1 MIWAAAAVLGVL
13 LVPHLWPRLWLA
25 PTTGIALWTGV
36 LALRTTLAAVGILLL
51 VLYFPSTEIFQLITH
66 WCFHAVL
73 PVIAVH
79 LGFSGH
85 TLGDAALL
93 VPALTLAL
101 SILFA
106 LRGAWRAARLVAA
119 WKRSSSLGAGP
130 RRSLV
135 VGGSEVVVAAA
146 GLRHPHVVV
155 STGALTKLDDEELLA
170 GLEHEWGHIHRKHRF
185 WALAGALML
194 AVARLLPG
202 SRRAFE
208 ELHFHLERDADE
220 YAVRR
225 TGNPLAL
232 ANAICKA
239 AVSTSPEPVALMSL
253 AGYAGR
259 GRLGALLDRQ
269 RPGPLV
275 RASGLLIAV
284 LPAALALTLLAAMPT
299 IASIGLDQAAGAVA
313 HYCN

>member
-1 MIWAAAAVLGVL
+1 MIWAAAALLGVL
-13 LVPHLWPRLWLA
+13 ALPHLWPRLWLR
-25 PTTGIALWTGV
+25 PSTGIALWLGV
-36 LALRTTLAAVGILLL
+36 LALRSVIAAVAVLLL
-51 VLYFPSTEIFQLITH
+51 VLYLPSTEIFQLVTH

-93 VPALTLAL
+93 VPALTLAI
-101 SILFA
+101 SALFA
-106 LRGAWRAARLVAA
+106 LHGAWRAARVVAA

-130 RRSLV
+130 RRSVV
-135 VGGSEVVVAAA
+135 VGDSDVVVAAA
-146 GLRHPHVVV
+146 GLRRPHVVV
-155 STGALTKLDDEELLA
+155 STGALTKLDDEELEA

-194 AVARLLPG
+194 AIARLLPG
-202 SRRAFE
+202 SKRAFE

-239 AVSTSPEPVALMSL
+239 AVSDRPEPVALMSL

-259 GRLGALLDRQ
+259 GRLGALLDRPQ
-269 RPGPLV
+269 LGSVV
-275 RASGLLIAV
+275 RASGVFIALL
-284 LPAALALTLLAAMPT
+284 PSALALALLVSMPM
-299 IASIGLDQAAGAVA
+299 IASIGVQQAAGAVA
-313 HYCN
+313 HYC

>member
-1 MIWAAAAVLGVL
+1 LIWAAAAVLFAL
-13 LVPHLWPRLWLA
+13 LAPHLWPRLWLS
-25 PTTGIALWTGV
+25 PVNGMVLWSAV
-36 LALRTTLAAVGILLL
+36 LALRTLIAAVAVILV
-51 VLYFPSTEIFQLITH
+51 VLYIPATEIFQLVTH
-66 WCFHAVL
+66 WCVHAVL

-93 VPALTLAL
+93 VPALTLAV
-101 SILFA
+101 SA
-106 LRGAWRAARLVAA
+106 LYAIHGAWRAARLVAA
-119 WKRSSSLGAGP
+119 WKHSSSLGIGP
-130 RRSLV
+130 KRSVV
-135 VGGSEVVVAAA
+135 VGGSDVVVAAA
-146 GLRHPHVVV
+146 GLRRPHVVV
-155 STGALTKLDDEELLA
+155 STGALTKLDDDELTA

-225 TGNPLAL
+225 TGDPLAL

-239 AVSTSPEPVALMSL
+239 ALPQRPEPVALMSL
-253 AGYAGR
+253 AGHAGR
-259 GRLGALLDRQ
+259 GRLGALIDRQ
-269 RPGPLV
+269 RPGRAV
-275 RASGLLIAV
+275 RLSGVLLAA
-284 LPAALALTLLAAMPT
+284 LPAALTLTLLLCMPT
-299 IASIGLDQAAGAVA
+299 IASVGLEQAAGAVA
-313 HYCN
+313 PYCD